1 MTAHSKEIMSEPIE
15 TQGVAPAILIPE
27 DQPLDSSER
36 PIKEY
41 VVARETKRQRT
52 EKEEEEEGAQLVR
65 KKQKVS
71 HEMSK
76 DAAKDKKSKNVV
88 LANSLEFVV
97 ATSSFDRLA
106 TKLAKKSAKL
116 KKKLKVVV
124 RK

>member
-1 MTAHSKEIMSEPIE
+1 MSEPIE
-15 TQGVAPAILIPE
+15 TQGVAPAILSPE
-27 DQPLDSSER
+27 DQPLDSNEG

-76 DAAKDKKSKNVV
+76 DAAKDKKSKNIVP
-88 LANSLEFVV
+88 ANSLEFVV
-97 ATSSFDRLA
+97 ATSSFDRLT